1 MTINKLKILQ
11 RMWKCEL
18 LLIRQLYQINT
29 HMDSLSLLSVQ
40 HSITLSNKPTCLI
53 EEERGSMCLGST
65 ELHPPATS
73 TVFPAAEHACSRA
86 YGRALSLLQGLKLGG
101 WHMPTTQAFG
111 RHTEKDQWFDTRLS
125 YIVSS
130 RLAWATENEI
140 GRGRESFRSWV
151 A

>member
-40 HSITLSNKPTCLI
+40 HSITLSNKRTCLI

-65 ELHPPATS
+65 EFTS
-73 TVFPAAEHACSRA
+73 PCYFHCVPCSRA

-101 WHMPTTQAFG
+101 WHMPMTQAFG
-111 RHTEKDQWFDTRLS
+111 RHTQKDQWFDTRLS